1 VRAEDDVWSKRA
13 SAGSAAR
20 GRAVLA
26 RRARVFAV
34 LAVACTWSSETLG
47 ADEATANALLREG
60 AELFKHEDYEGARGA
75 FARAYALEPRPATL
89 FNLALSELNAGHP
102 VEAAAHL
109 REYVTYTDEPPA
121 KLASVRTKWL
131 PRAEARTA
139 RLNVFAPAGAQLFVD
154 GVAQEPATA
163 APDAPNGPT
172 AAIAIA
178 AGEHDVS
185 ARQGTV
191 SETQHVT
198 AAGGALVE
206 LHFQRVPDAPAQA
219 PATERTARA
228 DAPASVRVKTSHPE
242 HVAVVV
248 LGAGA
253 LAAAGLGLAFDVAA
267 QSQAGDV
274 QGTRNTLAAGST
286 WTNRECTGANAATR
300 LCSQLKSE
308 VDDNRQDWTV
318 AAIAYVG
325 AGVLGVASLVT
336 WIGWKPKPGAFTAR
350 PTLDARGAG
359 FVFDGKW

>member
-1 VRAEDDVWSKRA
+1 LAGGASRSRAI
-13 SAGSAAR
+13 
-20 GRAVLA
+20 LA
-26 RRARVFAV
+26 LSVRVFAA
-34 LAVACTWSSETLG
+34 LPVALTWSSETLG
-47 ADEATANALLREG
+47 ADQATAKTLLREG
-60 AELFKHEDYEGARGA
+60 AELFMHEDYEGARGA
-75 FARAYALEPRPATL
+75 FARAYELEPRPATL

-102 VEAAAHL
+102 VEAVAHL
-109 REYVTYTDEPPA
+109 REYVTHTDEPAA

-163 APDAPNGPT
+163 APDAPNAP
-172 AAIAIA
+172 AASIAIA
-178 AGEHDVS
+178 VGEHDVS

-191 SETQHVT
+191 SETQHMT

-219 PATERTARA
+219 PAIERTASA
-228 DAPASVRVKTSHPE
+228 HAPASVPVTTSHPE
-242 HVAVVV
+242 RVAVVV

-253 LAAAGLGLAFDVAA
+253 LAATGLGLAFDVAA

-274 QGTRNTLAAGST
+274 QSTRNTLATGST
-286 WTNRECTGANAATR
+286 WTNRECSGANASTR
-300 LCSQLKSE
+300 LCTQLKSE
-308 VDDNRQDWTV
+308 VDANRQDWTV

-336 WIGWKPKPGAFTAR
+336 WIGWKPKSGAFTAR

-359 FVFDGKW
+359 FVLDRQW